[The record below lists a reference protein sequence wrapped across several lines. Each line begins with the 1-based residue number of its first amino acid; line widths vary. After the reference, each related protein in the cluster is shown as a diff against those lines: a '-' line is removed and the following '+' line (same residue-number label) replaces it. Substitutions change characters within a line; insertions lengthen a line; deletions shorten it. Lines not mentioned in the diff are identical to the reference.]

1 MEIIF
6 LRNFKEIWKNYWNKF
21 AQNGKNILVKI
32 MKKADKMSEYA
43 GTNRD
48 IKGLT
53 NRNPGGIMSG
63 KKCGSCLAHAEIPE
77 PGS

>member
-1 MEIIF
+1 
-6 LRNFKEIWKNYWNKF
+6 
-21 AQNGKNILVKI
+21 

>member
-1 MEIIF
+1 
-6 LRNFKEIWKNYWNKF
+6 
-21 AQNGKNILVKI
+21 

-77 PGS
+77 PSPPSFPSPSPSSLLLLLLLLILLFFWII